1 MNQKMKRHAYVVV
14 LAVVA
19 ALIVV
24 PVAIA
29 RICGA
34 PLNILGGL
42 AVFQMLISLLFFLTM
57 PVTLVLCI
65 AALVKK
71 EWKKA
76 GVLFLGTGIPLLTL
90 MAVAY
95 TNDPGWQAVMGI

>member
-1 MNQKMKRHAYVVV
+1 MKQHAYVVV

-19 ALIVV
+19 VLIVI

-29 RICGA
+29 RVCGA
-34 PLNILGGL
+34 SIHVL
-42 AVFQMLISLLFFLTM
+42 AGSAVLQMLISLLFFLTM
-57 PVTLVLCI
+57 PVTLALCV

-76 GVLFLGTGIPLLTL
+76 GFLFLGTGIPLLTF
-90 MAVAY
+90 MAAAY
-95 TNDPGWQAVMGI
+95 TNDPGWQAIMGI